1 MRDAP
6 GQTAGWPNTSQVMD
20 ARALDN
26 PFWSAL
32 ASIHADLAIRSGEAA
47 VFPAEIAPFLGLAH
61 SEAATREALETLMQ
75 PGETRLV
82 LGLIPDRAPEGFTL
96 TPLETLWQMVCESP
110 MPELDSDDIQLLGE
124 SRREDILGLTALV
137 YPHYF
142 RPHTTR
148 MGRYFGIDR
157 DGRLAAM
164 AGERLGAPGFR
175 EVSAICTH
183 PDHLGKG
190 LAARLTTWLTRD
202 TLARGDIAFLQVSP
216 ANSRAHALYD
226 RLGYRVRAHLPF
238 ARIDRL

>member
-1 MRDAP
+1 MH
-6 GQTAGWPNTSQVMD
+6 
-20 ARALDN
+20 ALDN

-32 ASIHADLAIRSGEAA
+32 NSIHEGLAVRAGEAA

-61 SEAATREALETLMQ
+61 PEAATRPALEALMA

-82 LGLIPDRAPEGFTL
+82 LGLLPASVPEGFSL

-110 MPELDSDDIQLLGE
+110 MPALPSDDIVELDP
-124 SRREDILGLTALV
+124 SRREDILELTALV

-142 RPHTTR
+142 RPWTTR
-148 MGRYFGIDR
+148 MGRYFGIDKQ
-157 DGRLAAM
+157 GRLAAM

-183 PDHLGKG
+183 PEHLGQG
-190 LAARLTTWLTRD
+190 YAARLTTWLTRD
-202 TLARGDIAFLQVSP
+202 TLARGDRAFLQVSP
-216 ANSRAHALYD
+216 ANTRAYALYD
-226 RLGYRVRAHLPF
+226 RLGFRVRAHLPF

>member
-1 MRDAP
+1 
-6 GQTAGWPNTSQVMD
+6 MD
-20 ARALDN
+20 MRALDN

-32 ASIHADLAIRSGEAA
+32 DSLHAGLAVRAGDAA
-47 VFPAEIAPFLGLAH
+47 VFPEDIAPFLGLKH
-61 SEAATREALETLMQ
+61 PQAATRETLEALMA

-82 LGLIPDRAPEGFTL
+82 LGVMPDSVPEGFSL
-96 TPLETLWQMVCESP
+96 TPLETLWQMICETP
-110 MPELDSDDIQLLGE
+110 MPSLPADDILELDA

-142 RPHTTR
+142 RPQTTR
-148 MGRYFGIDR
+148 LGRYFGIDHN
-157 DGRLAAM
+157 GRLAAM

-190 LAARLTTWLTRD
+190 YAARLTTHLTRD

-216 ANSRAHALYD
+216 ANTRAYALYE
-226 RLGYRVRAHLPF
+226 RLGYRIRAHLPF